1 MEQTIP
7 EGFRV
12 YFIVTPEF
20 YMCRYILFT
29 LKHLG
34 YDEITVFYQNANQE
48 IMDHV
53 REMGKEYQIEIN
65 EDHQVDVSMMEESL
79 LAITYG
85 NQMKTYSISND
96 NYNQTIKNII
106 KDYNSEQ
113 NRIYVEQRNEN
124 YPLLKNK
131 DLNSCNIKKSPK
143 LQKIQKQYQKFKR
156 K

>member
-20 YMCRYILFT
+20 YMYRYILFT